1 LPLVLCWHATVS
13 TVPPGS
19 KGRAARPARHQGG
32 MHHDRGSHRFAGNL
46 TDQPEVR
53 YTEGGIT
60 RVTFRMAV
68 SGRRE
73 QEASF
78 FTVVV
83 RHEA

>member
-1 LPLVLCWHATVS
+1 
-13 TVPPGS
+13 
-19 KGRAARPARHQGG
+19 